1 MPIIFAFFE
10 WTLSRSNWRQYSTPN
25 DPSKWM
31 HKYTGIVRI
40 VHWSGASLQ
49 CHYKG
54 FIFLSCCSNN
64 DAFIVQ
70 TFFRFSCFFKGKTAH
85 FRFANYSWTMAFIIC
100 FEYYCKYM
108 LIAPGSKMENRINIL
123 SCIINKKRALD
134 IFAHRHCFNKMQ
146 NLLCKMVVWPI
157 HLPPN
162 CKMHSNCSKDD
173 YTHTRIQVI
182 TLSLVCCAIIPR
194 CHWYIAHVFTL
205 KYHHIVYQ
213 TEAHFLYFLHIQFY
227 NDHFIAEV
235 SFWVFFLL
243 LYSGIV
249 IYLFA
254 LNGKFRKR
262 RNK

>member
-1 MPIIFAFFE
+1 M
-10 WTLSRSNWRQYSTPN
+10 
-25 DPSKWM
+25 
-31 HKYTGIVRI
+31 
-40 VHWSGASLQ
+40 AS
-49 CHYKG
+49 
-54 FIFLSCCSNN
+54 
-64 DAFIVQ
+64 
-70 TFFRFSCFFKGKTAH
+70 
-85 FRFANYSWTMAFIIC
+85 IIC

-108 LIAPGSKMENRINIL
+108 LIAPGSKMENRINSL

-205 KYHHIVYQ
+205 KYHRIVYKPK
-213 TEAHFLYFLHIQFY
+213 LIFY
-227 NDHFIAEV
+227 IFCTY
-235 SFWVFFLL
+235 SFTMTIL
-243 LYSGIV
+243 
-249 IYLFA
+249 
-254 LNGKFRKR
+254 
-262 RNK
+262 